1 MANKYKIV
9 LMALAMTSSCV
20 ALKAQTEDLE
30 KLLDAGNKPQKQK
43 CHFKKRFSNEKIQ
56 KPYRAKDKFR

>member
-9 LMALAMTSSCV
+9 LMVLAMTSSCV

-30 KLLDAGNKPQKQK
+30 KLLDAGNKPQNNMSIMRLNRHVSSMGIRWK
-43 CHFKKRFSNEKIQ
+43 CLVKVC
-56 KPYRAKDKFR
+56 